1 MRRHMTVT
9 TFIST
14 GISSGMSAGGCT
26 LLHWHEKNRMWLPAG
41 GHIEPDEDPPQAA
54 LREALEETGLSIVIL
69 PTSAPYSYQEPPQLP
84 SPVTIMV
91 EEISATPSEEAHQH
105 LDMIYFGRLNGQSD
119 VKEVSLPSAN
129 PWRWVSAEA
138 LRNNDGLAPGDDMP
152 SVAVAEDVR
161 VLGLAAIDRVTR
173 EGA

>member
-9 TFIST
+9 TFIS
-14 GISSGMSAGGCT
+14 AAGCT

-41 GHIEPDEDPPQAA
+41 GHIEPDEDPIQAA
-54 LREALEETGLSIVIL
+54 AREALEETGLPIVIL
-69 PTSAPYSYQEPPQLP
+69 PTSVPYSYKEPPQLT

-91 EEISATPSEEAHQH
+91 EEIPATPSEKAHQH
-105 LDMIYFGRLNGQSD
+105 LDMIYFSQLDGQSD
-119 VKEVSLPSAN
+119 AGEVSLPSTN
-129 PWRWVSAEA
+129 SWRWVSAET
-138 LRNNDGLAPGDDMP
+138 LRNNEGLAPGDGMP

-161 VLGLAAIDRVTR
+161 VLGLAAIDRVAG

>member
-9 TFIST
+9 TFIS
-14 GISSGMSAGGCT
+14 ARGCT

-41 GHIEPDEDPPQAA
+41 GHIEPDEDPIQAA
-54 LREALEETGLSIVIL
+54 VREALEETGLPIVIL
-69 PTSAPYSYQEPPQLP
+69 PTSAPYSYKEPPQLT

-91 EEISATPSEEAHQH
+91 EEIPATPSEKAHQH
-105 LDMIYFGRLNGQSD
+105 LDMIYFGQLDGQSD
-119 VKEVSLPSAN
+119 AGEASLPSTN
-129 PWRWVSAEA
+129 SWRWVSAET
-138 LRNNDGLAPGDDMP
+138 LRNNEGLAPGGGMP

-161 VLGLAAIDRVTR
+161 VLGLAAIDRVAG

>member
-9 TFIST
+9 TFISV
-14 GISSGMSAGGCT
+14 GGCT

-41 GHIEPDEDPPQAA
+41 GHIEPDEDPLQAA
-54 LREALEETGLSIVIL
+54 VREALEETGLSIVIL

-84 SPVTIMV
+84 APVTIMV
-91 EEISATPSEEAHQH
+91 EEIRATPSEPAHQH
-105 LDMIYFGRLNGQSD
+105 LDMIYFGRLDGQSD
-119 VKEVSLPSAN
+119 VKDVSLPSTDS
-129 PWRWVSAEA
+129 WRWVSAEA
-138 LRNNDGLAPGDDMP
+138 LRDNDGLAPGDGMP

-161 VLGLAAIDRVTR
+161 VLALAAIDRVSG